1 MAEDIA
7 VWKEESTAELLI
19 QINASPFGQSTKVL
33 VQWNF
38 SQNISGSNPNQ
49 KINPLQV
56 LCMSTLNMNKNCQ
69 RTLISCKSCAS
80 RYEHGQELS
89 KNINQ
94 LQVLCKCNVKYI

>member
-38 SQNISGSNPNQ
+38 SQ
-49 KINPLQV
+49 K
-56 LCMSTLNMNKNCQ
+56 
-69 RTLISCKSCAS
+69 KSVVQTQIRRITYQSIAS
-80 RYEHGQELS
+80 HVQ
-89 KNINQ
+89 IT
-94 LQVLCKCNVKYI
+94 